1 MKKIHLYTALIG
13 FLTFSS
19 CQKYLDIVPD
29 NIATIEN
36 SFTMRTSAERFLFS
50 CYSYMPQHS
59 NISGNPAFTAGD
71 EFWLHDNY
79 TTPGW
84 EIARGNQNVVN
95 PYLNFWQGS
104 RSGRDLYQAIRDC
117 NIFLENVDKVPDLS
131 NFEKLRWIAEVKFLK
146 AYYHFYLIRLYGPIP
161 LKKENLPIDAS
172 PDEVKVP
179 RNTLDECFDYVVQLL
194 DEANP
199 DLPSLINNEST
210 ELGRITQAINL
221 SVKAYVLATAASPLF
236 NGNPDYAT
244 FVDKQGQ
251 NLFPSNVDPEKWVK
265 ARDAARAAIEACEIA
280 GNRLYYY
287 NQSGQQYNVSQELRT
302 QMNIRN
308 SVTEKWNYEIVW
320 GNTNSMTDN
329 MQAQST
335 PRGLDPTKRANAQT
349 QGNAA
354 VPLKVAAVFYSKN
367 GVPIEEDPSWK
378 YGERFTLRTGT
389 PAEKTYIREGYTTA
403 AFNFDR
409 EPRFYASLGFD
420 GGVWYGQ
427 GRFLP
432 TDDYFYVS
440 AKKGDP
446 ASNVTNQSFNITGY
460 WAKKLVNYTNVIN
473 ESSYT
478 RVQYPWPVIRL
489 ANIYLL
495 YAEALNE
502 VDGPTPEVYQWIDMV
517 RERAGLDGVVTSWTN
532 FSNNPSKPSTQIG
545 LREII
550 HQERL
555 IELAFEGHRYWDL
568 RRWKKAAAE
577 FNKPIT
583 GWDIE
588 QRTPEGYYREKII
601 HQQRFFN
608 RDYLWP
614 IREIELLANKNTV
627 QNPGW

>member
-1 MKKIHLYTALIG
+1 MKKIHYYIALISV
-13 FLTFSS
+13 LTFGS

-36 SFTMRTSAERFLFS
+36 AFTMRTSAERFLFS

-79 TTPGW
+79 ITPGW

-251 NLFPSNVDPEKWVK
+251 NLF
-265 ARDAARAAIEACEIA
+265 
-280 GNRLYYY
+280 
-287 NQSGQQYNVSQELRT
+287 
-302 QMNIRN
+302 
-308 SVTEKWNYEIVW
+308 
-320 GNTNSMTDN
+320 
-329 MQAQST
+329 
-335 PRGLDPTKRANAQT
+335 
-349 QGNAA
+349 
-354 VPLKVAAVFYSKN
+354 
-367 GVPIEEDPSWK
+367 
-378 YGERFTLRTGT
+378 
-389 PAEKTYIREGYTTA
+389 
-403 AFNFDR
+403 
-409 EPRFYASLGFD
+409 
-420 GGVWYGQ
+420 
-427 GRFLP
+427 
-432 TDDYFYVS
+432 
-440 AKKGDP
+440 
-446 ASNVTNQSFNITGY
+446 
-460 WAKKLVNYTNVIN
+460 
-473 ESSYT
+473 
-478 RVQYPWPVIRL
+478 
-489 ANIYLL
+489 
-495 YAEALNE
+495 
-502 VDGPTPEVYQWIDMV
+502 
-517 RERAGLDGVVTSWTN
+517 
-532 FSNNPSKPSTQIG
+532 
-545 LREII
+545 
-550 HQERL
+550 
-555 IELAFEGHRYWDL
+555 
-568 RRWKKAAAE
+568 
-577 FNKPIT
+577 
-583 GWDIE
+583 
-588 QRTPEGYYREKII
+588 
-601 HQQRFFN
+601 
-608 RDYLWP
+608 
-614 IREIELLANKNTV
+614 
-627 QNPGW
+627 